1 MIFAPKSFLVV
12 AAQTTAHRATRYSA
26 YTVARREAR
35 ACGYQFPS
43 FNEWCNGSTRNDAE
57 HRATLAQQLF
67 DDYGYVD

>member
-1 MIFAPKSFLVV
+1 MIFAPKSFSVV
-12 AAQTTAHRATRYSA
+12 AAQTAAHRATRHSA

-43 FNEWCNGSTRNDAE
+43 FNEWCSGNTRNDAE